1 MAEIRA
7 WFQWSVDHSLGIT
20 AVVLLL
26 YYLNAT
32 AVGELQNISN
42 TVALLRRSIRER
54 VPNDVFVEHK
64 VHVETMRHEKKHFA
78 TVILLLL

>member
-1 MAEIRA
+1 M
-7 WFQWSVDHSLGIT
+7 
-20 AVVLLL
+20 
-26 YYLNAT
+26 
-32 AVGELQNISN
+32 GELQNISN

-64 VHVETMRHEKKHFA
+64 VHVETMRHEKKDFA